1 MSLLAAQQNA
11 LVSALFSWPAEQAIQ
26 NLAAYAELSPASAA
40 IAQQEQQ
47 ALQDRQAPPS
57 QPGQPSLRG
66 LRAYQANGHA
76 LAERAL
82 LAAYPVLAQLLGGD
96 SFATLARALWHAHP
110 PVRGDLAQWGDSL
123 ADLLTDNPQ
132 LQDEPYLADVARLE
146 WALHQCAGSADRT
159 PQPASLELLVQHDPA
174 QIRLLLAPGCCVVP
188 STWPVVSIV
197 NAHGMATP
205 LFAQVGQKLR
215 AAEAETALVWRQ
227 QLQPR
232 CRETVRG
239 EAGLMAALL
248 AGATLGQALDSAP
261 ALDVTAWLP
270 MAVQTGLVLGANHTI
285 SVKSLL

>member
-1 MSLLAAQQNA
+1 MNTLATQQNA
-11 LVSALFSWPAEQAIQ
+11 LVSALFNWPAEQAIQ
-26 NLAAYAELSPASAA
+26 NLADHADLSPASAA

-57 QPGQPSLRG
+57 QPSLRG

-110 PVRGDLAQWGDSL
+110 PRRGDLAQWGDSL
-123 ADLLTDNPQ
+123 AALLTDNPQ
-132 LQDEPYLADVARLE
+132 LRGEPYLADVARLE
-146 WALHQCAGSADRT
+146 WALHQCAGSADQT
-159 PQPASLELLVQHDPA
+159 PQPASLELMVQHDPA

-197 NAHGMATP
+197 NAHAMATP

-248 AGATLGQALDSAP
+248 EGATLGQALDGAP

-270 MAVQTGLVLGANHTI
+270 MAVQTGLVLGANHEI
-285 SVKSLL
+285 SEMKIL